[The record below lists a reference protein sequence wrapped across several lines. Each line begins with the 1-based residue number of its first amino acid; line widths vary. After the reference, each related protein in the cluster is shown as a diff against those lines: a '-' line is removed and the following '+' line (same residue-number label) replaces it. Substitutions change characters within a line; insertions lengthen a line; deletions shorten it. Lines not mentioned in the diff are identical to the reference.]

1 MKNKTNNAIMAAFY
15 LFAGINHFI
24 SPAFYYPL
32 IPPYFGHAE
41 SINILS
47 GLAEIACAA
56 LLLYPP
62 TKKWACHGIILLLL
76 AFVPAHIYMLKTGIC
91 LGASCAPEWALWLR
105 LILLQPMLILW
116 AWKNRL

>member
-1 MKNKTNNAIMAAFY
+1 MKNKTSNAIMAAFY

-24 SPAFYYPL
+24 NPAFYYPL
-32 IPPYFGHAE
+32 IPPYFGHEE

-62 TKKWACHGIILLLL
+62 TKKWACYGIILLLL